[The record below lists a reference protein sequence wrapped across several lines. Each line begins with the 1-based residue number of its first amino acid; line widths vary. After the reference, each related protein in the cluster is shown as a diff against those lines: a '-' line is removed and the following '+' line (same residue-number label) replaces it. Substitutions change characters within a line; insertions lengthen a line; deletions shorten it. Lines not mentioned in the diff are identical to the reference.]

1 MPETDVHSVEDEV
14 GIPRQT
20 VIEPWQPTLPGME
33 DYGYVIEQN
42 DDK

>member
-1 MPETDVHSVEDEV
+1 MPETDVHDIEDAV

-20 VIEPWQPTLPGME
+20 VIEPWQPTLPGLE
-33 DYGYVIEQN
+33 EYGYEIEQA